1 MSLRDVIPTIIAIA
15 ALMVLVEISLYYLLY
30 KVLNYKYALPF
41 MLVAPAA
48 IGLAL
53 LVVYPIFYNLVI
65 AFSDTNLFAGRFPT
79 RPGSVSYGFKPFFD
93 NIVSVF
99 AKPILQQQ
107 TFWPVFARTIAWTF
121 IQVSFHVTVGFMLA
135 SLLNRP
141 MKLRGVYRT
150 FILFPWAI
158 PQVIAV
164 LAWRGE
170 FNFEYGYFNI
180 ILRNIGLNPINWMTD
195 PAWNFFAINLT
206 NWWLGVPFMSAILL
220 GGLQSID
227 TSYYEA
233 AEMDG
238 ATKFQQLR
246 NITLPLM
253 QPVMTPAIILGVI
266 WTFNQFNI
274 PYFINQQEL
283 ESSDILVTALFRAAF
298 EYSRYG
304 FAAAFALVIFV
315 ILILFT
321 IFYMK
326 VTGFQLQSGQEKKRL
341 AAAKAVGE

>member
-1 MSLRDVIPTIIAIA
+1 
-15 ALMVLVEISLYYLLY
+15 
-30 KVLNYKYALPF
+30 
-41 MLVAPAA
+41 
-48 IGLAL
+48 
-53 LVVYPIFYNLVI
+53 
-65 AFSDTNLFAGRFPT
+65 
-79 RPGSVSYGFKPFFD
+79 
-93 NIVSVF
+93 
-99 AKPILQQQ
+99 
-107 TFWPVFARTIAWTF
+107 
-121 IQVSFHVTVGFMLA
+121 
-135 SLLNRP
+135 
-141 MKLRGVYRT
+141 VYRT